1 MRILNPRFP
10 KEKKAEIISTYLT
23 GDNSYEELSDYYKVS
38 AATIRGWVSRYRK
51 RKNVV
56 SLQAESKPV
65 EDMAR
70 KQAESK
76 PVEDM
81 ARKKKEA
88 EKSPEVLLLEA
99 RIREL
104 ELQNLALNT
113 LIDVAERN
121 GIEIRKKSGAKQ

>member
-1 MRILNPRFP
+1 MRKMYQRTP
-10 KEKKAEIISTYLT
+10 KEKRDEIVAAYLT
-23 GDNSYEELSDYYKVS
+23 GENSYEELGEYNGV
-38 AATIRGWVSRYRK
+38 APQLITVWVSRYRK
-51 RKNVV
+51 GKNVV
-56 SLQAESKPV
+56 SLQP
-65 EDMAR
+65 
-70 KQAESK
+70 ESK

-81 ARKKKEA
+81 ARKKKES
-88 EKSPEVLLLEA
+88 EKSPEVALLEA

>member
-10 KEKKAEIISTYLT
+10 KEKKAEIISAYLT
-23 GDNSYEELSDYYKVS
+23 GNNSYEELSDYYKVG
-38 AATIRGWVSRYRK
+38 AGTIRNWVSRYRK
-51 RKNVV
+51 RENIV
-56 SLQAESKPV
+56 SLQAETKT
-65 EDMAR
+65 A
-70 KQAESK
+70 
-76 PVEDM
+76 EDM
-81 ARKKKEA
+81 ARKKKE
-88 EKSPEVLLLEA
+88 EKSPDVLALEA